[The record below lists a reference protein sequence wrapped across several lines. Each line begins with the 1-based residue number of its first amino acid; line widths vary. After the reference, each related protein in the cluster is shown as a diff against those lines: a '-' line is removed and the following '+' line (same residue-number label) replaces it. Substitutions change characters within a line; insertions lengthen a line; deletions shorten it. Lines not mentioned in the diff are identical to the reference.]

1 MPHKIDSIDRKILRV
16 LQRDAKTM
24 NTQLATQVG
33 LSPSPCL
40 RRVRLLE
47 EAGIVDRYVA
57 LLNPSSVDLAMTI
70 FVRVTLERQDV
81 ATVEHFAAEVRKL
94 PQVVEAHLMAG
105 GYDYLLKVVV
115 ADLDD
120 YRRVH
125 MGHFAAVAGVR
136 YVQTEIP
143 LQQIKHTTELPV

>member
-1 MPHKIDSIDRKILRV
+1 MPIDIDAVDRKILRI
-16 LQRDAKTM
+16 LQRDAKTL
-24 NTQLATQVG
+24 NTELASQVG

-47 EAGIVDRYVA
+47 EAGVVERYVA

-70 FVRVTLERQDV
+70 FVRITLERQDQ

-115 ADLDD
+115 ANLDE

-136 YVQTEIP
+136 NVQTEIP
-143 LQQIKHTTELPV
+143 LQQIKHSTELPI